1 VTFAGK
7 PHRPIYDEALAIAL
21 EHRKAAGQTGTPRV
35 LAIGDSVRTDLEGA
49 NAFGIP
55 CLFVIS
61 GIHAADFGTHDNL
74 DEAALHRLL
83 GTASKLPI
91 AVTRRLSW

>member
-1 VTFAGK
+1 M
-7 PHRPIYDEALAIAL
+7 
-21 EHRKAAGQTGTPRV
+21 

-61 GIHAADFGTHDNL
+61 LIHAEDIGGHDDV
-74 DEAALHRLL
+74 DEARL
-83 GTASKLPI
+83 GPFFAQASQPPL
-91 AVTRRLSW
+91 AVTRRLAW

>member
-1 VTFAGK
+1 M
-7 PHRPIYDEALAIAL
+7 
-21 EHRKAAGQTGTPRV
+21 
-35 LAIGDSVRTDLEGA
+35 RTDLEGA

-61 GIHAADFGTHDNL
+61 GIHAADFGTQDNL
-74 DEAALHRLL
+74 DEAAVHRLL